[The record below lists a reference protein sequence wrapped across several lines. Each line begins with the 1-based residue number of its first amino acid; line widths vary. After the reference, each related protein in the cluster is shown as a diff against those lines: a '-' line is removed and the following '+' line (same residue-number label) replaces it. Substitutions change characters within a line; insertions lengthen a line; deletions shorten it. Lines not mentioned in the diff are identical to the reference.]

1 MDKIRN
7 ELIQRHEHK
16 LARSNAR
23 VRQRE
28 KFSVRA
34 MVFKDEEVEIDRPR
48 THVYVARAS
57 EGVFDAQETR
67 HHLIGREKRRAAQ
80 FRNHVE
86 KRRLVLIFDRLRFVN
101 TRESNNIQA
110 SVEHAANGEQQ
121 VSSAIAEIGT
131 KADVSVLYHRSMSQ
145 LLTLIWLKWRLL
157 RNSLRS
163 SKAVMNKVASVLG
176 TLLALALSLMVA
188 MGLGVAAYAL
198 TRPDVWGEALRHART
213 PDLPE
218 TASVEFIFFS
228 IFGILYLMW
237 ATVPLSIGGSKQFD
251 AGKLLMYPITLRK
264 LFAVDFVSE
273 LTTLHSVFAVP
284 AVLALC
290 IGAGLGSGNLT
301 TTLIIA
307 FPAILFGIA
316 LSKWLSTVIGSLV
329 RRKRARGETIIAMI
343 GAIAGLSA
351 AAAGQVAPILVKHA
365 ESIRYLRWTP
375 PGAAAFLLTTDAAAD
390 QAGYATAL
398 IALTGYAVVLVIATY
413 WLARR
418 AALGLEGK
426 RRRKVSVQPTTVE
439 AYSGWQLPF
448 MSPQLSAVLEKE
460 LRYAMRNAQIRM
472 MALMPLI
479 LIVIRFVNSRR
490 WAATRPQAS
499 GDFLA
504 YGSGLLPL
512 GGVLYVFLILAG
524 LSCNIFAFEE
534 GGMRTLI
541 LSPVDRRKI
550 LFGKNIAVILIAL
563 VFSTALLILNEIIF
577 RDLRFRD
584 ILFVALSFV
593 VFAALSSSMGNWIS
607 LRFPKHMRFSKR
619 LNVTGVAGLL
629 LIPMVIVLATP
640 PLLAT
645 VVGFVTRNVLNVYTS
660 LAVMALLSVGFY
672 FLALNFQGRSL
683 AAREI
688 EILEAVRE
696 PADE

>member
-1 MDKIRN
+1 
-7 ELIQRHEHK
+7 
-16 LARSNAR
+16 
-23 VRQRE
+23 
-28 KFSVRA
+28 
-34 MVFKDEEVEIDRPR
+34 
-48 THVYVARAS
+48 
-57 EGVFDAQETR
+57 
-67 HHLIGREKRRAAQ
+67 
-80 FRNHVE
+80 
-86 KRRLVLIFDRLRFVN
+86 
-101 TRESNNIQA
+101 
-110 SVEHAANGEQQ
+110 
-121 VSSAIAEIGT
+121 
-131 KADVSVLYHRSMSQ
+131 MSQ

-163 SKAVMNKVASVLG
+163 SKAVVNKAASLLG
-176 TLLALALSLMVA
+176 TLLALALSLAVA
-188 MGLGVAAYAL
+188 VILGFAAYAL
-198 TRPDVWGEALRHART
+198 TRPDVLGDALRRART
-213 PDLPE
+213 QDLPE
-218 TASVEFIFFS
+218 AASVELIFFS

-290 IGAGLGSGNLT
+290 IGAGLGSGNLA

-329 RRKRARGETIIAMI
+329 RRKRARGETIVALI
-343 GAIAGLSA
+343 GAVAGLGA
-351 AAAGQVAPILVKHA
+351 AAAGQVAPMLVKHA
-365 ESIRYLRWTP
+365 DSIRYLRWTP
-375 PGAAAFLLTTDAAAD
+375 PGAAAFLLTTNAEVDRVSYAA
-390 QAGYATAL
+390 AL
-398 IALTGYAVVLVIATY
+398 IALSSYAVALVVVTY

-439 AYSGWQLPF
+439 DYSGWQLPF
-448 MSPQLSAVLEKE
+448 ISAQLSAVLEKE
-460 LRYAMRNAQIRM
+460 LRYAMRNAQVRM

-479 LIVIRFVNSRR
+479 LILIRFVNSRR
-490 WAATRPQAS
+490 WGTTTPPAS
-499 GDFLA
+499 DDFLA

-524 LSCNIFAFEE
+524 ISCNSFAFEE

-550 LFGKNIAVILIAL
+550 LLGKNISVTLIAL
-563 VFSTALLILNEIIF
+563 VFSTVLLILNTIIF
-577 RDLRFRD
+577 QDLSFRA

-593 VFAALSSSMGNWIS
+593 VFAAISSTIGNWIS
-607 LRFPKHMRFSKR
+607 IRFPKRMRFGKR
-619 LNVTGVAGLL
+619 LNLSGVAGLL
-629 LIPMVIVLATP
+629 LIPMVILLAAP

-645 VVGFVTRNVLNVYTS
+645 VVGYVTHNLLNVYTS
-660 LAVMALLSVGFY
+660 LALMALLSLGLY
-672 FLALNFQGRSL
+672 FVVLNFQGRLL

>member
-1 MDKIRN
+1 M
-7 ELIQRHEHK
+7 
-16 LARSNAR
+16 
-23 VRQRE
+23 
-28 KFSVRA
+28 F
-34 MVFKDEEVEIDRPR
+34 
-48 THVYVARAS
+48 
-57 EGVFDAQETR
+57 
-67 HHLIGREKRRAAQ
+67 
-80 FRNHVE
+80 
-86 KRRLVLIFDRLRFVN
+86 
-101 TRESNNIQA
+101 
-110 SVEHAANGEQQ
+110 
-121 VSSAIAEIGT
+121 
-131 KADVSVLYHRSMSQ
+131 Q

-163 SKAVMNKVASVLG
+163 SKAVVNKAASLLG
-176 TLLALALSLMVA
+176 TLLALALSLLVA
-188 MGLGVAAYAL
+188 VVLGFAAYAL
-198 TRPDVWGEALRHART
+198 TRPDVLGDALRRART
-213 PDLPE
+213 HDLPE
-218 TASVEFIFFS
+218 AASVEFIFFS

-264 LFAVDFVSE
+264 LFAVDLVSE

-301 TTLIIA
+301 TSLIIA

-329 RRKRARGETIIAMI
+329 RRKRARGETIVALI
-343 GAIAGLSA
+343 GAVAGLGA

-375 PGAAAFLLTTDAAAD
+375 PGAAAFLLTTNAAVD
-390 QAGYATAL
+390 QASYAVAL
-398 IALTGYAVVLVIATY
+398 IALTGYAVALVVATY

-448 MSPQLSAVLEKE
+448 MSAQLSAVLEKE
-460 LRYAMRNAQIRM
+460 LRYAMRNAQVRM

-479 LIVIRFVNSRR
+479 LIVVRFINSKRL
-490 WAATRPQAS
+490 ATTRPSAAD
-499 GDFLA
+499 DFFV

-524 LSCNIFAFEE
+524 ISCNAFAFEE

-550 LFGKNIAVILIAL
+550 LLGKNIALTVIAL
-563 VFSTALLILNEIIF
+563 VFSIVLLVLNAIIF
-577 RDLRFRD
+577 RDLSLRD
-584 ILFVALSFV
+584 IVFVSLSFLI
-593 VFAALSSSMGNWIS
+593 FAAISSSIGNWIS
-607 LRFPKHMRFSKR
+607 IRFPKHMRFGKR
-619 LNVTGVAGLL
+619 LNVSGVAGLL
-629 LIPMVIVLATP
+629 LIPMVVVLAAP

-645 VVGFVTRNVLNVYTS
+645 VVGYFTHNVLNVYTT
-660 LAVMALLSVGFY
+660 LALMVLLSLGLY
-672 FLALNFQGRSL
+672 FVMLNFQGRSL

-688 EILEAVRE
+688 DILEAVRE